1 MPNSSFTATTSKLEY
16 QPYNGRLNGPLSWC
30 AAEDAAGYE
39 YLQIYVPEAET
50 ICAIALQGNGY
61 ENGYEYVKDFYLE
74 YSADGNQWQGVLY
87 QNTGYVKVLISF
99 VTLGKTITVAVT

>member
-1 MPNSSFTATTSKLEY
+1 MEL

-30 AAEDAAGYE
+30 SAGDSAGQE

-61 ENGYEYVKDFYLE
+61 EKGNEYVKDFYLE
-74 YSADGNQWQGVLY
+74 YSADGNQWQAFQDQDGKL
-87 QNTGYVKVLISF
+87 KVLISF
-99 VTLGKTITVAVT
+99 VTLGKTITVTMMQNW